1 MGQHSDRVRH
11 SLMDAAEE
19 LFATHGIDAV
29 SNRRIAEHAGNANH
43 SAVSYHFGGHD
54 ELVHALLLRQSE
66 RMRAR
71 RAELVGELGDDPGL
85 ADLLA
90 SLIVPFTDY
99 LASAPV
105 PSWRARFLQQLRT
118 VPSAAATVAES
129 ITADPLI
136 DDLVQQIRGILAT
149 IPEPVLRGRSWMIGR
164 MTIDASAQYE
174 AHIQDGATPN
184 WTEFAYFLI
193 DSYAGMLAAPVTHP
207 GDFLGQSKLSDLL

>member
-1 MGQHSDRVRH
+1 
-11 SLMDAAEE
+11 MDAAEE

-43 SAVSYHFGGHD
+43 SAVTYHFGGRD
-54 ELVHALLLRQSE
+54 ELVHALLVRQSE
-66 RMRAR
+66 RMQAR
-71 RAELVGELGDDPGL
+71 RAELVGELGPAPDL

-90 SLIVPFTDY
+90 CLIVPFTDY

-129 ITADPLI
+129 ITVDPLI
-136 DDLVQQIRGILAT
+136 DDVVQRIRGILAAV
-149 IPEPVLRGRSWMIGR
+149 PEPILAGRSWMLGR
-164 MTIDASAQYE
+164 MTIDAAAQYE
-174 AHIQDGATPN
+174 AHIQDGTAPN
-184 WTEFAYFLI
+184 WTGFAYFLI
-193 DSYAGMLAAPVTHP
+193 DSSAGLLGAPVTHP